1 MNDLGEEAS
10 VSFPPLPGTRTI
22 SFETFEKKKKRTRA
36 TIETAQRPATAY
48 PVAVSCNNKKYN
60 IIFFSTFKI

>member
-1 MNDLGEEAS
+1 

-48 PVAVSCNNKKYN
+48 PVSCNNKKYN

>member
-1 MNDLGEEAS
+1 VVLNDLGEEAS

-48 PVAVSCNNKKYN
+48 PVSCNNKKYN